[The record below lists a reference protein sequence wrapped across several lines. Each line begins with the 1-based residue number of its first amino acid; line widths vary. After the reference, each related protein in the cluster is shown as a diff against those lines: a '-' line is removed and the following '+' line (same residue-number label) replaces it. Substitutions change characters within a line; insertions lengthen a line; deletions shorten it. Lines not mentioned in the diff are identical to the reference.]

1 MVMTIATNCSNTR
14 SCISFWERFGD
25 PPRIMLRRTS
35 SSPRATAP
43 PAMGRMIV
51 LRNEAIAVHNT
62 AQDRPPSPASGPAK
76 VPRSGFLSNNIRR
89 LAWHPP
95 SAFSAPARCNV
106 RQRRYFYLVV
116 MDAFYAF
123 LADDGWAI
131 ASHIALSTLMALFP
145 FLIVLASLA
154 GFFGSKELAD
164 QAVGLLLQI
173 WPKQVADSL
182 SGEIHDVLTT
192 SRGDILT
199 IGAMLAVY
207 FASNGVEALRVAL
220 NRAYSVVEPRR
231 WYWLRL
237 ESIGYTLVAAITA
250 LAMAFLIV
258 LGPLIIEAARRNI
271 PLIVETTE
279 KLLSVS
285 RYGVTITALIIAL
298 SILHAWLPAGR
309 RGFLQILPGIVFTF
323 VASLVSGLVFG
334 QYLARFANNYVTMYA
349 GLASVI
355 IALVFLYFIAAI
367 FVYGGE
373 LNAAIIKSRLP
384 HGVSLQAAQSLKP
397 LDSQA

>member
-1 MVMTIATNCSNTR
+1 MPSA
-14 SCISFWERFGD
+14 
-25 PPRIMLRRTS
+25 L
-35 SSPRATAP
+35 
-43 PAMGRMIV
+43 
-51 LRNEAIAVHNT
+51 HNT
-62 AQDRPPSPASGPAK
+62 ASGEPPH
-76 VPRSGFLSNNIRR
+76 VHNCLID
-89 LAWHPP
+89 L
-95 SAFSAPARCNV
+95 AFSPIMSETGGSNRQSPSLRWDV
-106 RQRRYFYLVV
+106 RQLRYVFHVS
-116 MDAFYAF
+116 MDAFYTF

-131 ASHIALSTLMALFP
+131 ASHISLSTLMALFP
-145 FLIVLASLA
+145 FLIVLTSLA

-164 QAVGLLLQI
+164 QAVGLLLQV

-199 IGAMLAVY
+199 IGAVLAVY

-220 NRAYSVVEPRR
+220 NRAYSMIEPRS

-237 ESIGYTLVAAITA
+237 ESIGYTLIAAITA

-258 LGPLIIEAARRNI
+258 LGPLILEAARRHI
-271 PLIVETTE
+271 PLVVESNEQFLTT
-279 KLLSVS
+279 V
-285 RYGVTITALIIAL
+285 RYSITITALIVAL
-298 SILHAWLPAGR
+298 FILHAWLPAGR
-309 RGFLQILPGIVFTF
+309 RGFLQILPGIIFTM
-323 VASLVSGLVFG
+323 VASLISGMVFG
-334 QYLARFANNYVTMYA
+334 QYLTRFAGNYVTMYA

-384 HGVSLQAAQSLKP
+384 RGVTLQAAQSLEP

>member
-1 MVMTIATNCSNTR
+1 M
-14 SCISFWERFGD
+14 
-25 PPRIMLRRTS
+25 
-35 SSPRATAP
+35 
-43 PAMGRMIV
+43 
-51 LRNEAIAVHNT
+51 
-62 AQDRPPSPASGPAK
+62 
-76 VPRSGFLSNNIRR
+76 RR
-89 LAWHPP
+89 L
-95 SAFSAPARCNV
+95 
-106 RQRRYFYLVV
+106 RYIFHVSL
-116 MDAFYAF
+116 DAFYTF

-145 FLIVLASLA
+145 FLIVLTSLA

-164 QAVGLLLQI
+164 QAAGLLLQV
-173 WPKQVADSL
+173 WPRQVADSL
-182 SGEIHDVLTT
+182 SGQIHDVMTT

-199 IGAMLAVY
+199 IGAVLAVY

-220 NRAYSVVEPRR
+220 NRAYSMVEPRR

-237 ESIGYTLVAAITA
+237 ESIGYTLIAAITS

-258 LGPLIIEAARRNI
+258 LGPLIIEAVRRHI
-271 PLIVETTE
+271 PLVVETNEQFLNVT
-279 KLLSVS
+279 
-285 RYGVTITALIIAL
+285 RYGITIAALIVAL
-298 SILHAWLPAGR
+298 LILHAWLPAGR
-309 RGFLQILPGIVFTF
+309 RGFLQILPGIIFTI
-323 VASLVSGLVFG
+323 VASLASGIVFG
-334 QYLARFANNYVTMYA
+334 QYLTRFANNYVTMYA

-397 LDSQA
+397 LGSRV